1 MWETQAGPSS
11 TAGGRRRKEVPREDV
26 DWPLSNSLGGVS
38 CTRILLLMYT
48 HTHTQSGTLCGCD
61 GGGGSI
67 NTYICTYVHALVL
80 GVLVQYFGWCVVLCS
95 DSSSD

>member
-48 HTHTQSGTLCGCD
+48 HTHTHTQSGTLCGCD

-67 NTYICTYVHALVL
+67 NT
-80 GVLVQYFGWCVVLCS
+80 
-95 DSSSD
+95 